1 MAKKKAKVK
10 AKVNVKEIEQ
20 AHAKNL
26 KETAAKDKAAAA
38 AKAKL
43 EAEAQAKAEKKA
55 AAKEAAKAPKLD
67 TTLLDS
73 LLAATGEKAQG
84 ETENLKDFCY
94 RLFVAMVEVPDD
106 KFKAL
111 PKAAR
116 DWYDTNSDRYNAEK
130 FDELE
135 FLPGMHGF
143 KAEAAAAEEAEQAA
157 VQEPINAGQEN
168 TKETDMTK
176 AKAKNK
182 GMEASATPKAPEV
195 AKEKGERKPQTES
208 VSYKMRSVVVKN
220 PLITFEKAADACGLK
235 GKAAAEG
242 SHAFNYYNHARIVIA
257 MFKEHAG
264 IK

>member
-1 MAKKKAKVK
+1 MAAKKKVK
-10 AKVNVKEIEQ
+10 AK
-20 AHAKNL
+20 AKPKVDAAEVQKAFDKNR
-26 KETAAKDKAAAA
+26 KETAAKEKAVAADKAKAEREKADAA
-38 AKAKL
+38 AK
-43 EAEAQAKAEKKA
+43 KA
-55 AAKEAAKAPKLD
+55 AKDAPKVD

-73 LLAATGEKAQG
+73 LMAATGEKAQG
-84 ETENLKDFCY
+84 KMENLKDFCY
-94 RLFVAMVEVPDD
+94 RLFVEMADVPDD

-157 VQEPINAGQEN
+157 AQEPTNEGQEN
-168 TKETDMTK
+168 TEENDVTK
-176 AKAKNK
+176 AKGKNK
-182 GMEASATPKAPEV
+182 GMKASAAPKAPKV

-220 PLITFEKAADACGLK
+220 PLITFEKAAETCGLK

-257 MFKEHAG
+257 MFKEHKG
-264 IK
+264 IS